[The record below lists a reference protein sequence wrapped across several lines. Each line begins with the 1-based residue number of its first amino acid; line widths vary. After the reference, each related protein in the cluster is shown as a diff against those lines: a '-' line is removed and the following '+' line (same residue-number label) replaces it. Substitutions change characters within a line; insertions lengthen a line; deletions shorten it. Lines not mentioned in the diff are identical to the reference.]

1 VPLRILAIDP
11 GTRELGYAV
20 LEGSELLHFG
30 VHPFAHR
37 LSATDLEDAGRQ
49 FLRALVETF
58 APQGFVIEHLV
69 SPQSRRSARIPAF
82 IRAMKR
88 FATKHRRYVLSF
100 RLAMVKIAIVGDDTA
115 PQRAVAETLVR
126 QGYPCTSP
134 GISRSTCARGN
145 ATGSICLMRWSSGS
159 QPTRTSPRRE
169 C

>member
-1 VPLRILAIDP
+1 VPLRSLAIDP

-20 LEGSELLHFG
+20 LEGTELLHFG

-69 SPQSRRSARIPAF
+69 SPQSRRSARLPAF
-82 IRAMKR
+82 IRAMQR
-88 FATKHRRYVLSF
+88 FATKRRRYVLSF

-115 PQRAVAETLVR
+115 PQ
-126 QGYPCTSP
+126 TS
-134 GISRSTCARGN
+134 GGGN
-145 ATGSICLMRWSSGS
+145 ARAPGVPVYLTRSLQIDLRTGGTLLGASV
-159 QPTRTSPRRE
+159 
-169 C
+169 